1 MGAMDC
7 DETNVT
13 IVGLFFAKSRLDSIT
28 IGPLFSAMKTWALLL
43 ASMTIDEDLL
53 NRKQRGGTAILV
65 AETEAVAR
73 GSLSD
78 LFREEGYQVLEA
90 PRSAPA
96 IDHIN
101 TTAGLRVIL
110 TDLDMPG
117 WHSIVRHARMVV
129 PNAFILCMVRPL
141 SIHDVTE
148 AQRLGAH
155 GHFVKPLDF
164 DILHRSIQKL
174 LSGKPSR

>member
-1 MGAMDC
+1 M
-7 DETNVT
+7 
-13 IVGLFFAKSRLDSIT
+13 
-28 IGPLFSAMKTWALLL
+28 
-43 ASMTIDEDLL
+43 DEDLL
-53 NRKQRGGTAILV
+53 SRQQRGGTSILV
-65 AETEAVAR
+65 AEREAVAR
-73 GSLSD
+73 ASLSD

-101 TTAGLRVIL
+101 NTAGLRVIL

-117 WHSIVRHARMVV
+117 WHSIVRHARVVV

-148 AQRLGAH
+148 AQQLGAH

-174 LSGKPSR
+174 LSGKPLR